1 MTEELPRLGI
11 ETTMAD
17 IRDPSSYEA
26 AIQENTKI
34 MYIETITNPNLKV
47 CDIPAMV

>member
-1 MTEELPRLGI
+1 MIEDLPRFGI
-11 ETTMAD
+11 EVTMAD

-34 MYIETITNPNLKV
+34 LYVETLTNPVLKV
-47 CDIPAMV
+47 